1 MTRLEQ
7 LSERYREHHRTSRS
21 NEFVF
26 GGADRAQRIAEA
38 VGGPG
43 RRVLDLGCR
52 YGALT
57 RWYLEGNEVVGIDV
71 DREALAEAATLGI
84 ETHWG
89 DVEEAVPVSGRELR
103 RRRRR
108 RAARARPRARPT
120 WSTRPAASCV
130 PADGSSRRC
139 RTRSGSRTAI
149 RFALGRRPE
158 TDPTHL
164 HIFRPDDVRALLR
177 GWEDVELEFVV
188 GRFVRLH
195 ARLMAND
202 IVFSARKP
210 L

>member
-7 LSERYREHHRTSRS
+7 LSERYEEHHRTSRS
-21 NEFVF
+21 AEFVF
-26 GGADRAQRIAEA
+26 GGADRAQRIAAA

-57 RWYLEGNEVVGIDV
+57 RWYLEGNDVVGMDV
-71 DREALAEAATLGI
+71 DREALAEAAGLGI

-89 DVEEAVPVSGRELR
+89 DVEEPFPFPDGSFDVVVAGELLEHVREPGAVVGEARRVLR
-103 RRRRR
+103 RGGRLV
-108 RAARARPRARPT
+108 
-120 WSTRPAASCV
+120 ASV
-130 PADGSSRRC
+130 PNAFRLKNRV
-139 RTRSGSRTAI
+139 

-164 HIFRPDDVRALLR
+164 HIFRPDDVRALLA

-188 GRFVRLH
+188 GRF
-195 ARLMAND
+195 
-202 IVFSARKP
+202 
-210 L
+210 

>member
-7 LSERYREHHRTSRS
+7 LSERYGEHHRTSRS
-21 NEFVF
+21 SEFVF
-26 GGADRAQRIAEA
+26 GGADRAQRIATA

-57 RWYLEGNEVVGIDV
+57 RWYLEGNEVVGMDV
-71 DREALAEAATLGI
+71 DREALTEAAALGI

-89 DVEEAVPVSGRELR
+89 DVEEAFPFPDASFDVVVAGELLEHVREPGGVVAEASRVLRPGGRLVASVPNAFRFKNRV
-103 RRRRR
+103 
-108 RAARARPRARPT
+108 
-120 WSTRPAASCV
+120 
-130 PADGSSRRC
+130 
-139 RTRSGSRTAI
+139 

-177 GWEDVELEFVV
+177 GWDDVELEFVV

>member
-7 LSERYREHHRTSRS
+7 LDERYREHHRTSRS
-21 NEFVF
+21 SEFVF
-26 GGADRAQRIAEA
+26 GGADRAGRIAEA

-57 RWYLEGNEVVGIDV
+57 RWYLDGNDVVGMDV
-71 DREALAEAATLGI
+71 DREALAEAAKLGI

-89 DVEEAVPVSGRELR
+89 DVEEAFPFPDASFDVVVAGELLEHVREPGAVVGEARRVLRPGGRLVASVPNAFRFKNRV
-103 RRRRR
+103 
-108 RAARARPRARPT
+108 
-120 WSTRPAASCV
+120 
-130 PADGSSRRC
+130 
-139 RTRSGSRTAI
+139 

-177 GWEDVELEFVV
+177 GWDDVELEFVV

>member
-7 LSERYREHHRTSRS
+7 LSERYGEHHRTSRS
-21 NEFVF
+21 SEFVF
-26 GGADRAQRIAEA
+26 GGADRAQRIATA

-57 RWYLEGNEVVGIDV
+57 RWYLEGNEVVGMDV
-71 DREALAEAATLGI
+71 DREALTEAAALGI

-89 DVEEAVPVSGRELR
+89 DVEEAFPFPDASFDVVVAGELLEHVREPGGVVAEASRVLRPGGRLVASVPNAFRFKN
-103 RRRRR
+103 
-108 RAARARPRARPT
+108 RA
-120 WSTRPAASCV
+120 
-130 PADGSSRRC
+130 
-139 RTRSGSRTAI
+139 

-177 GWEDVELEFVV
+177 GWDDVELEFVV